1 MTAQSSAD
9 SARRTLAMEAAAIG
23 AAADRIG
30 DSFNVA
36 VELLANA
43 GRVLVTGIG
52 KSGSIARKIA
62 ATFTSTGTAAHYIH
76 PIDSLHGDLGLI
88 SPDSVVV
95 MLSKSGE
102 TEELL
107 PLLAVLGRRSIPVIA
122 ITGGMHSTLANAAS
136 VTLDGSVTEEACPHD
151 LAPTTSTTVA
161 LALGDALAVALLEAK
176 GFRREDFAEL
186 HPGGML
192 GRRLLL
198 RVRDVMV
205 PATEIVAPESTL
217 RNVVVALARGRGI
230 APVVANGLVVGV
242 VTAGDLTRLVERDAA
257 DMERSASEVM
267 TGSPRTIGTEELAAT
282 AVGMLERHGI
292 AAAPVLGEAGE
303 LVGVVHLHD
312 LLRAGAA

>member
-1 MTAQSSAD
+1 MKPSLE
-9 SARRTLAMEAAAIG
+9 SARRTLAIEAAAINV
-23 AAADRIG
+23 AADRLDDG
-30 DSFNVA
+30 FDVA
-36 VELLANA
+36 VELLVNA

-88 SPDSVVV
+88 SSDAVVV

-122 ITGGMHSTLANAAS
+122 ITGGTDSTLARAARA
-136 VTLDGSVTEEACPHD
+136 VLDGSVREEACPHD

-205 PATEIVAPESTL
+205 PPTDVATPASTL
-217 RNVVVALARGRGI
+217 RDVVIVLARGRGI
-230 APVVANGLVVGV
+230 APIVEGGRVIGV
-242 VTAGDLTRLVERDAA
+242 VTAGDLTRLVERNAA
-257 DMERSASEVM
+257 DMGRPAIEIM
-267 TGSPRTIGTEELAAT
+267 TAAPRTVIGDELAAT
-282 AVGMLERHGI
+282 AVGLFERHGI
-292 AAAPVLGEAGE
+292 AAAPVLDDSESLIGI
-303 LVGVVHLHD
+303 LHLHD
-312 LLRAGAA
+312 LLRAGAG

>member
-1 MTAQSSAD
+1 MTAPLD
-9 SARRTLAMEAAAIG
+9 SARRTLAIEAAAIS
-23 AAADRIG
+23 AAAGRLDGRFDRA
-30 DSFNVA
+30 VA
-36 VELLANA
+36 ILADA

-62 ATFTSTGTAAHYIH
+62 ATFTSTGTAAHYVH
-76 PIDSLHGDLGLI
+76 PIDSLHGDLGMI

-122 ITGGMHSTLANAAS
+122 ITGGMQSTLAKAAA
-136 VTLDGSVTEEACPHD
+136 VALDGSVAEEACPHD

-198 RVRDVMV
+198 RVGDVMV
-205 PATEIVAPESTL
+205 PAHDVVSPASTL

-230 APVVANGLVVGV
+230 APVVVDGRVVGV

-257 DMERSASEVM
+257 DMTRSAGEVM
-267 TGSPRTIGTEELAAT
+267 TVNPRTVAAGELAAT
-282 AVGMLERHGI
+282 AVGFLERHGI
-292 AAAPVLGEAGE
+292 AAAPVLDDTGV

-312 LLRAGAA
+312 LLRAGAG